1 MRRQRPHQRLFLFG
15 TENLTGTFF
24 PVSMFYRTRRE
35 RPRQTRPL
43 FHEVQLGP
51 SVMVRVPTVALPP
64 ERPSGLPI
72 GVRDS
77 LFYAICGAHG
87 IDALLRP
94 QSKCLESELFPRE
107 SALQCRVTGS

>member
-24 PVSMFYRTRRE
+24 PVSMFYRTGRE
-35 RPRQTRPL
+35 RSRQTRPL

-51 SVMVRVPTVALPP
+51 SVMVRVPTVALPRD
-64 ERPSGLPI
+64 RPSGRPT

-77 LFYAICGAHG
+77 LFYVTCGVRE
-87 IDALLRP
+87 IDVLLRP

-107 SALQCRVTGS
+107 SALQCRVT